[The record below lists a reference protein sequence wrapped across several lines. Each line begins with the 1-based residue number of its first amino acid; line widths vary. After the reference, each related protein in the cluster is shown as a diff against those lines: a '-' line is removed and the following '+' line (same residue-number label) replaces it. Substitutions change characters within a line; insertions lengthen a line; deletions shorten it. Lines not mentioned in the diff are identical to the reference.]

1 MPLTRASIIRG
12 PAVVTFNGAT
22 FYSKDDIKLV
32 TELET
37 FDIEVSAYGK
47 ADERVRNRKMTVSFT
62 PSGAWANLSTLFP
75 YGASAV
81 GSSVFGPDTALS
93 IQTLAGALVTFAAA
107 ALTRMPSITASA
119 AKTLLGPLEFTCLG
133 KDNTAWSATSSV
145 YTVASNPFTDSSFV
159 ESAIITAPYTV
170 AWGSTAPWNALAT
183 QDGVTVDFDLSLK
196 PVETDSEGIVDFT
209 CEKLVVT
216 ARLKPVGLSEGQ
228 VLAALAL
235 QGGGAARGRSLNAAG
250 QTLTI
255 ASGSS
260 PSIVLNGAN
269 LKSARQ
275 LFGPAS
281 LRVDELAFVATRT
294 FSGGAAQPLFTVA

>member
-1 MPLTRASIIRG
+1 MPISRASIIRG
-12 PAVVTFNGAT
+12 PAIVTYNGAT

-47 ADERVRNRKMTVSFT
+47 ADERVKNRKMTVSFT
-62 PSGAWANLSTLFP
+62 PSGAWANLATLFP
-75 YGASAV
+75 YGAAAI
-81 GSSVFGPDTALS
+81 GSSVFGSDTALA
-93 IQTLAGALVTFAAA
+93 IQTLAGTLVTFAAA
-107 ALTRMPSITASA
+107 ALTKMPSITASA

-133 KDNTAWSATSSV
+133 KDNTAWGATGSV
-145 YTVASNPFTDSSFV
+145 YTVASNAFSDTSFV

-170 AWGSTAPWNALAT
+170 AWGSTAPWNSLAT
-183 QDGVTVDFDLSLK
+183 QDGVTVDFDLGLK
-196 PVETDSEGIVDFT
+196 PVETDSEGLVDLT

-216 ARLKPVGLSEGQ
+216 ARLKPAGLTESQ

-235 QGGGAARGRSLNAAG
+235 QGTGAARGRSLNAGG

-275 LFGPAS
+275 LFGPAA

-294 FSGGAAQPLFTVA
+294 FASGAAQPLFTVA